1 MKKSTGAASTVYP
14 EPVFMV
20 ATYNDD
26 GTPNAMAAAWGGIAN
41 DKLIS
46 ICIDKGH
53 RTAENVVK
61 RGAFTVS
68 MADEANIVA
77 CDYLGIVSGNDVPDK
92 FARSG
97 LHATRSDL
105 VDAPV
110 IDELCMC
117 LECEVVDYVDE
128 TLTGIIVD
136 IKADESVLTDGKID
150 VEKLKPVVYDPVAH
164 TYRSIGGV
172 VGRAFGDG
180 KKLM

>member
-1 MKKSTGAASTVYP
+1 MKTSTGPASTVHP

-53 RTAENVVK
+53 RTAANVVK

-92 FARSG
+92 FSKSG
-97 LHATRSDL
+97 LHATPSDL
-105 VDAPV
+105 VDAPL

-117 LECEVVDYVDE
+117 LECEMISYEDE
-128 TLTGIIVD
+128 TLIGRIVD

-150 VEKLKPVVYDPVAH
+150 IEKLRPVVYDPIAH
-164 TYRSIGGV
+164 TYRSIGAV
-172 VGRAFGDG
+172 VGKAHGDG
-180 KKLM
+180 RALM